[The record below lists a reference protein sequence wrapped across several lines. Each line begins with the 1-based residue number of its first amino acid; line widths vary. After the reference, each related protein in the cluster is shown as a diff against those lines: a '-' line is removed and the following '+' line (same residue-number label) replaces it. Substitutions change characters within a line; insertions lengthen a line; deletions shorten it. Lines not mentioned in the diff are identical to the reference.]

1 LIAVVGALV
10 LVGPSRDA
18 QGASFQGADPRRQES
33 ASVGSTPD
41 PEQIF
46 RHGEE
51 APRGGDLD
59 QAERNFRQVVILNPQ
74 VAGAYANLG
83 VIYMRRKQWTPAL
96 ANLHKA
102 EKLAPKVAGI
112 RLNIGLTHYR
122 QNEFRRAIPP
132 FESVVK
138 DQPDSLQARFL
149 LGQCYFFTE
158 RWGDA
163 VDTLEPLWPQQSDQL
178 NYLYVLGI
186 AADKAERKELGER
199 ALTRLVEVG
208 QDSAELHLLL
218 GKAKLNE
225 EAYDDALKEL
235 TAAAEADPCAS

>member
-1 LIAVVGALV
+1 MSRIRTVLITVVGALV
-10 LVGPSRDA
+10 LVGPSRNA
-18 QGASFQGADPRRQES
+18 QGASFQGADARRQQS

-122 QNEFRRAIPP
+122 QNDFRRAIPP

-149 LGQCYFFTE
+149 LGQCSFSTE

-163 VDTLEPLWPQQSDQL
+163 LDTLL
-178 NYLYVLGI
+178 
-186 AADKAERKELGER
+186 
-199 ALTRLVEVG
+199 EVG